1 MKQLKQGLVAGPL
14 AFALGGCMPFPPLWG
29 PKGAE
34 EFLEGFSLLLLL
46 GLGGALAL
54 FLWKRYPQ
62 RSPGLAARLAALR
75 ERAGDLPP
83 ERAQRVLALVLEAWG
98 QGDQERARTLA
109 ARAEALM
116 DLYRDAP

>member
-1 MKQLKQGLVAGPL
+1 MVGPL
-14 AFALGGCMPFPPLWG
+14 AFVLGGCMPFPPLWG

-34 EFLEGFSLLLLL
+34 EFLEEFSLLLLL

-75 ERAGDLPP
+75 ERAGGLPP
-83 ERAQRVLALVLEAWG
+83 ERAQRVLALVLEAWEAWG